1 MDKKQEDF
9 LDAQLGYWRAGP
21 TLGKNATALLDKLG
35 NELLEKDNAE
45 IDKIIAERAKKNKE
59 NGSR

>member
-21 TLGKNATALLDKLG
+21 TLSKNATDFIDKLAD
-35 NELLEKDNAE
+35 ELLEKDDAE
-45 IDKIIAERAKKNKE
+45 IDKIIAERAKKSKE
-59 NGSR
+59 KGNI